1 MKKVALVTGGSRG
14 IGKAIVA
21 QFAKAGYDVIV
32 NYINDKEKAFILK
45 QELENKYLVHVLLV
59 RADVSNEKEVKSMVE
74 EIMATYGRIDV
85 LVNNAG
91 IVIDKEF
98 VDRTVQDFEKTFST
112 NLIGP
117 FLVSKYVGEVMV
129 ENRGGKIINIS
140 STNGINAFF
149 PTSIDYDASKA
160 ALINLTHNLAIQFA
174 PYINVNCVAPGW
186 VDTDMNKDLPE
197 DFLEE
202 EKNKVYLKRFAQ
214 PEDIAKVVLFLASDD
229 ARYIN
234 SEVIKVDGGY

>member
-1 MKKVALVTGGSRG
+1 MYKIGKSCIIDKKRGDIMKKVALVTGGSRG

-129 ENRGGKIINIS
+129 ENRGVKSLIFPVQMVLML
-140 STNGINAFF
+140 FF
-149 PTSIDYDASKA
+149 RLVLIMMPQKLHLSI
-160 ALINLTHNLAIQFA
+160 
-174 PYINVNCVAPGW
+174 
-186 VDTDMNKDLPE
+186 
-197 DFLEE
+197 
-202 EKNKVYLKRFAQ
+202 
-214 PEDIAKVVLFLASDD
+214 
-229 ARYIN
+229 
-234 SEVIKVDGGY
+234 